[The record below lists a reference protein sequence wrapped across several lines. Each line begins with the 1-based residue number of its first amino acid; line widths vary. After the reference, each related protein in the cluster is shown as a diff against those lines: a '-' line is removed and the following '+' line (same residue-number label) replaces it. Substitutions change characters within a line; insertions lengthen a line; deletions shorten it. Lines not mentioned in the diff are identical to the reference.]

1 MGTRGLWGF
10 IDGERELL
18 TYNHFDS
25 YPGGLGNGVLT
36 FMRGVDNLDTLREQ
50 VRGLRLVGEDDEPSA
65 EDRERLGQYH
75 EQVSTGT
82 DWYSLLRGT
91 QGDPAETL
99 KAGVMLEGGSDF
111 AADSLFCEWGYVID
125 LDREVLEVY
134 QGFQTTQPEAGR
146 FRDRIEDPDEYW
158 PIALIASYPL
168 GALPESLSSLEG
180 VEA

>member
-10 IDGERELL
+10 IKGEREFL

-25 YPGGLGNGVLT
+25 YPSGLGDDVLA
-36 FMRGVDNLDTLREQ
+36 FVRGVDNLEALRAQ
-50 VRGLRLVGEDDEPSA
+50 VRGLRLVNEDGEPSA

-99 KAGVMLEGGSDF
+99 KTGVMLEGGSEF
-111 AADSLFCEWGYVID
+111 AEDSLFCEWGYVID
-125 LDREVLEVY
+125 LDREVFEVY
-134 QGFQTTQPEAGR
+134 QGFQTEQPETGR

-168 GALPESLSSLEG
+168 DALPESLATLEE
-180 VEA
+180 V